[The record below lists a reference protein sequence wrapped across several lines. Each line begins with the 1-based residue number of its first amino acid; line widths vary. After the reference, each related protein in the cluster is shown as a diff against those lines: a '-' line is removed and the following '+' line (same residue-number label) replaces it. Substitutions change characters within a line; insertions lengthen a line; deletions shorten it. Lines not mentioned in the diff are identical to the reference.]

1 MFYHQPNTRW
11 SLSRGSYM
19 NLIFFFFEGNFFT
32 SSYQGCRCRFNFA
45 QQQTQWISGKHC
57 FLPHKFDSLLLV
69 LCTDGFA
76 LTLYQVIDHTRSGE
90 TLVIG
95 LVLRRYVITFV
106 HQLQKELLL
115 KICIILS
122 FVYHA
127 VICLFSFNLKW
138 IFNIV
143 LCLVIQAPDRS
154 GKLKSHPLL
163 FHSLLK

>member
-1 MFYHQPNTRW
+1 MIAKEACQSQKVVIIYLHYQPQ
-11 SLSRGSYM
+11 SYVLSSAKYQMELVTRGSYM

-95 LVLRRYVITFV
+95 LVLRRYVISFV
-106 HQLQKELLL
+106 HQLQKELFLQ
-115 KICIILS
+115 I
-122 FVYHA
+122 
-127 VICLFSFNLKW
+127 
-138 IFNIV
+138 
-143 LCLVIQAPDRS
+143 
-154 GKLKSHPLL
+154 
-163 FHSLLK
+163 